1 MKLIKIDFASRRS
14 SGFPRKSLFFAYEK
28 LIKFFSLKREKM
40 TTVVHIQRKN
50 GKVVQDCDIYI
61 GRPCNMGGWK
71 LTGSKW
77 ANPFKPEGK
86 TKKDY
91 EKCIEKYRK
100 WVLQQP
106 ELMESLHEL
115 QGKRLGCWCKPLP
128 CHGDILAA
136 LANELDEKKEEPDE
150 IKTEDEED
158 ETDEIPQEFFYETDG
173 NFGFL
178 TNFYPFPFRMGG
190 KKYLTTEH
198 YYQAMK
204 FDYPLGSPKASAQS
218 LKYAEIIR
226 FSSTPAKCKALGHQQ
241 PHRFGYNW
249 PVNSKDDRKI
259 NDIIE
264 EYKNLSPR
272 PDWEER
278 KVKVMYD
285 CLKVKIPT
293 FFDRLPKNTY
303 FVEHTVRD
311 KYWADGGDGRGQ
323 NFLGR
328 LITLIVNE
336 KELSKKIEGPKQKAL
351 KETIGYEELIEKINF
366 VPK

>member
-1 MKLIKIDFASRRS
+1 
-14 SGFPRKSLFFAYEK
+14 
-28 LIKFFSLKREKM
+28 M

-71 LTGSKW
+71 LAGSKW

-128 CHGDILAA
+128 CHGDILAV
-136 LANELDEKKEEPDE
+136 LANELDEKKEEPEEEIDE
-150 IKTEDEED
+150 IKTDEED

-178 TNFYPFPFRMGG
+178 TNFYPFPFKMGG

-204 FDYPLGSPKASAQS
+204 FDYLKASAQS

-293 FFDRLPKNTY
+293 FFDKLPKNTY
-303 FVEHTVRD
+303 FVEHTNRD
-311 KYWADGGDGRGQ
+311 NYWADGGDGRGQ